1 MKTKFNE
8 LLGEENFSLNSKI
21 FDLGRQA
28 EIIAKVTQDRIDEDG
43 EFAKVFASNVVK
55 WMEDIANDAQKVL
68 DLSRGKEKSN
78 ANFS

>member
-8 LLGEENFSLNSKI
+8 LLGEKNFSLNSKI

-68 DLSRGKEKSN
+68 DLSRGKENS
-78 ANFS
+78 